1 MQNKV
6 EDTVME
12 TPKTRCCE
20 EVRRLQERNN
30 YVEERWYASNREI
43 ARLTAE
49 LAKAKLCRKHDYDY
63 GGRYELG
70 CPYCEEEY
78 ESLTAKAAGLREAL
92 TGARELVE
100 LWGAYAPEYFQD
112 KHDLKGDLERIDAA
126 LADAEKE

>member
-43 ARLTAE
+43 ARLTA
-49 LAKAKLCRKHDYDY
+49 
-63 GGRYELG
+63 
-70 CPYCEEEY
+70 
-78 ESLTAKAAGLREAL
+78 KAAGLREAL
-92 TGARELVE
+92 TDARELVE